1 MVSIVTVWTRRDQ
14 TLGVRRAEMSV
25 LGLCGQAVAI
35 TRGVGRLGLAVA
47 ARACRCRPPFIADG
61 HGGRAEVVTSAGWE
75 TLRPAAG
82 CTRVTWCRD
91 LLPAARSPSRYDEVV
106 LRWKGP

>member
-35 TRGVGRLGLAVA
+35 TRGTGNG
-47 ARACRCRPPFIADG
+47 G
-61 HGGRAEVVTSAGWE
+61 SHGGPAQGRRAFRGASGGV
-75 TLRPAAG
+75 PAVG
-82 CTRVTWCRD
+82 DGTG
-91 LLPAARSPSRYDEVV
+91 SSRWNNV
-106 LRWKGP
+106 